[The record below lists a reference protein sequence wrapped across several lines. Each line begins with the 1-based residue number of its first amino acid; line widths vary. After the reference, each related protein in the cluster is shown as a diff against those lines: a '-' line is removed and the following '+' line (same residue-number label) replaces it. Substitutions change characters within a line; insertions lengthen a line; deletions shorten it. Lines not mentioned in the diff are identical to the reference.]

1 MNQKIRNFLTSN
13 EMIVVYIIAG
23 LAILI
28 GSVNHAFNSISTVVN
43 LARTMLVTL
52 IFAMCEMLVIVSGG
66 IDVSFP
72 AIASLAMIATGNIML
87 KNGLDNVPLAFLMGA
102 IIGGVLGT
110 LNAVLIAVVK
120 MPPLIATLGVSSMT
134 SGATLAIFG
143 AKILTVLPAKLD
155 ELYKVSLFTYTNPE
169 GITYSLTVLMLI
181 PIGICLLMWFLLKYT
196 MFGRGIYATG
206 GDIRAARIAGFNV
219 TAIQF
224 FVYIVSGILSGIAG
238 ITYMILMRAA
248 DPSVLMGSEM
258 MVIAA
263 VVMGGTRITGGHGTV
278 LGTILGVTL
287 ISLIKNNLIMLG
299 VPTHFQTFVIGLI
312 MIVGTSITSLKA
324 KHIAN
329 SAKI

>member
-1 MNQKIRNFLTSN
+1 
-13 EMIVVYIIAG
+13 
-23 LAILI
+23 
-28 GSVNHAFNSISTVVN
+28 
-43 LARTMLVTL
+43 
-52 IFAMCEMLVIVSGG
+52 
-66 IDVSFP
+66 
-72 AIASLAMIATGNIML
+72 
-87 KNGLDNVPLAFLMGA
+87 
-102 IIGGVLGT
+102 
-110 LNAVLIAVVK
+110 
-120 MPPLIATLGVSSMT
+120 
-134 SGATLAIFG
+134 
-143 AKILTVLPAKLD
+143 
-155 ELYKVSLFTYTNPE
+155 
-169 GITYSLTVLMLI
+169 
-181 PIGICLLMWFLLKYT
+181 MWFLLKYT